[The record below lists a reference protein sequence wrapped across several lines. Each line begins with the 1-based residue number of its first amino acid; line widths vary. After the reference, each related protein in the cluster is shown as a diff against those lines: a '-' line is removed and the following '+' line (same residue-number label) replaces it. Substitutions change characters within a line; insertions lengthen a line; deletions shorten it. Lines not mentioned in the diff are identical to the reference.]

1 MTAPDQPD
9 TTSSPTPGAP
19 REIALLRLSAL
30 GDATHA
36 VPVVRSL
43 QKAWPS
49 TRITWIIGRL
59 EHQLLG
65 DLPGVEFIVVD
76 KARGLRAYP
85 DLRRALKGRHFDV
98 LLQMQVSLRASL
110 MGLQV
115 PARRKIGFDRERAR
129 DFQWLFTREHIA
141 ARPRQH
147 VLDAFFGFAEA
158 LGVQERDLRWDIPI
172 PASAREWAERH
183 LSTGLPV
190 LVINPCSSARFRNFR
205 NWAAERYAAVAEHA
219 VEHHGMTVA
228 LTGGP
233 TELERRY
240 GEAIASGCRH
250 SLINLIGTTSL
261 KQLLAVL
268 ERADAVISPDSGPA
282 HMANAVG
289 TPVIGLYAGS
299 NPERT
304 GPYCSRQWVVNAY
317 PEACQAAFGKPPEA
331 LRWGQRV
338 RDPDVMDRIKVV
350 DVTAKLDELLNAK
363 ATNA

>member
-1 MTAPDQPD
+1 MTAPDQP
-9 TTSSPTPGAP
+9 TTASATPGPP

-30 GDATHA
+30 GDTTHV

-43 QKAWPS
+43 QKAWPR

-59 EHQLLG
+59 EYQLLG
-65 DLPGVEFIVVD
+65 DLPDVEFVVVD
-76 KARGLRAYP
+76 KARGLRAYT
-85 DLRRALKGRHFDV
+85 DLRRALKGRQFDV

-110 MGLQV
+110 MGMQV

-129 DFQWLFTREHIA
+129 DFQWLFTQERIA

-147 VLDAFFGFAEA
+147 VLDSFFGFAES
-158 LGVQERDLRWDIPI
+158 LGVQERELRWDIPI
-172 PASAREWAERH
+172 PDSAREWADRH
-183 LSTGLPV
+183 LPTDRPV
-190 LVINPCSSARFRNFR
+190 LVINACSSARFRNFR
-205 NWAAERYAAVAEHA
+205 NWAAEHYAAVAEHA
-219 VEHHGMTVA
+219 VEHHGMTVV

-233 TELERRY
+233 TELERDY

-268 ERADAVISPDSGPA
+268 ERADAVVSPDSGPA

-317 PEACQAAFGKPPEA
+317 PEACQAAFGKPPGA

-338 RDPDVMDRIKVV
+338 RDPAVMDRIKVA
-350 DVTAKLDELLNAK
+350 DVTAKLDALVEAK
-363 ATNA
+363 ANHA